1 MAVPWGKAPLHRI
14 HDDASTPTLLL
25 SDLIR
30 DAVDTGW
37 QEGSVTGIMRRLLE
51 SDVTDA
57 ERAGERLLVFGW
69 DRERRAGTLVWEYRV
84 VGEESGWEHVRFS
97 LAVHGD
103 GGDGPLAVL
112 GLQLQIAL

>member
-1 MAVPWGKAPLHRI
+1 MAVPWGNAPPPHRM

-30 DAVDTGW
+30 DALDTGW
-37 QEGSVTGIMRRLLE
+37 QEGSVTAIMRRLLE
-51 SDVTDA
+51 SDITDA

-69 DRERRAGTLVWEYRV
+69 DRERRPGTLVWEYRV
-84 VGEESGWEHVRFS
+84 VGEESGCQHVRFS

-103 GGDGPLAVL
+103 GG
-112 GLQLQIAL
+112 